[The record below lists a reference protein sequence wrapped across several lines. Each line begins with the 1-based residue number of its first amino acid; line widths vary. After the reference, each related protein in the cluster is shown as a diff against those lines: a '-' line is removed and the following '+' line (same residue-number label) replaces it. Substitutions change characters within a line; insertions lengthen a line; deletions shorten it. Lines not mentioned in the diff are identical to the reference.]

1 MAMSKSPAEAKAEKE
16 QKKLTKQQT
25 EQALGITLQGESNIS
40 SITIHNEDGTDT
52 EIKITA
58 PEPEF
63 KIEKKVIKSK
73 RKNLILYAHVN
84 DGIEQLAKK
93 MDTSFNNLV
102 NLILEDYIK
111 QHSK

>member
-1 MAMSKSPAEAKAEKE
+1 MAMSKSPAEIKAEK
-16 QKKLTKQQT
+16 KITKQQT
-25 EQALGITLQGESNIS
+25 EQALGISSQNNTEIS
-40 SITIHNEDGTDT
+40 SISIQNEDGTDTDT

-73 RKNLILYAHVN
+73 RKNLILYSHVN

-102 NLILEDYIK
+102 NMILEDYIK
-111 QHSK
+111 KHSK

>member
-1 MAMSKSPAEAKAEKE
+1 MAMSKSPAELKAE
-16 QKKLTKQQT
+16 KKLTKQQT
-25 EQALGITLQGESNIS
+25 EQALGISSQNNTEIS
-40 SITIHNEDGTDT
+40 SISIQNEDGTDT

-73 RKNLILYAHVN
+73 RKNLILYSHVN

-102 NLILEDYIK
+102 NMILEDYIK
-111 QHSK
+111 KHSK